1 MNKVK
6 QQFSIKDL
14 ENLSGIKAHTIRIWE
29 KRYQI
34 FTPNRTLTNIR
45 FYSLDEL
52 QKLLNISFLNSY
64 GYKISRVADYSEFE
78 LNKLVK
84 QVYSEKTNAIFSI
97 NVLKV
102 AMFNFDAVLFNE
114 THNELAKTKNFSQI
128 FLQVYVPFLHEIGM
142 LWQTSAIKPIH
153 EHFISYL
160 IFQKLIENISLIQN
174 EKHVVD
180 HEKTVVLFLPENEL
194 HEISLM
200 FINYQLISKGYRTIY
215 FGSSVPFNDLVE
227 MHKFYDTVHFVSYF
241 TIMPYADDL
250 DAYLS
255 NFEKTILQG
264 SASKLY
270 ISGQQSKNIVS
281 QYPSIFTFDTIE
293 DLVRSI

>member
-1 MNKVK
+1 
-6 QQFSIKDL
+6 
-14 ENLSGIKAHTIRIWE
+14 
-29 KRYQI
+29 
-34 FTPNRTLTNIR
+34 
-45 FYSLDEL
+45 
-52 QKLLNISFLNSY
+52 
-64 GYKISRVADYSEFE
+64 
-78 LNKLVK
+78 
-84 QVYSEKTNAIFSI
+84 
-97 NVLKV
+97 
-102 AMFNFDAVLFNE
+102 
-114 THNELAKTKNFSQI
+114 
-128 FLQVYVPFLHEIGM
+128 
-142 LWQTSAIKPIH
+142 
-153 EHFISYL
+153 L

-227 MHKFYDTVHFVSYF
+227 MHKFYDIVHFVSYF

>member
-34 FTPNRTLTNIR
+34 FTPNRTETNIR

-64 GYKISRVADYSEFE
+64 GYKISRVADYSEFD

-84 QVYSEKTNAIFSI
+84 QVYSEKTNAVFSI

-102 AMFNFDAVLFNE
+102 AMFNFDAVLFNA
-114 THNELAKTKNFSQI
+114 TYNELAKSKNFSQI
-128 FLQVYVPFLHEIGM
+128 FLQVYLPFLREIGM

-174 EKHVVD
+174 EKQVIEN
-180 HEKTVVLFLPENEL
+180 EKTVVLFLPENEL

-250 DAYLS
+250 ETYLS
-255 NFEKTILQG
+255 NFEKTILRG

-281 QYPSIFTFDTIE
+281 QYPSICTFDTIE
-293 DLVRSI
+293 DLIRSI